1 MTHGSF
7 NPKSRTSLP
16 IAPCCAIVAA
26 QVAAI
31 WLLPAA
37 PIAQSAIVAALA
49 AVNVWVVHRHRA
61 TTDGS
66 ANAVHSIEDAR
77 FRGLVEQANIV
88 LWEFDCDASRFTYVS
103 PAAAAM
109 LGYPLGMWYE
119 PNFWQDHIHPDDR
132 QPAMQFC
139 EAQVAADRAHRFQ
152 YRMIAADARHVWVD
166 DLVYQPEHVGART
179 ILRGVLVDDSARAIA
194 ELELRSTT
202 AALEEAQA
210 LARSGN
216 WSWELPSG
224 AIKWSQQVYRMFG
237 HDASQPPLAFGDA
250 LQLYADEDAARLDA
264 AVCACAAQ
272 GAPFSLT
279 LRTRHGHNGCRYVR
293 SEGRAKR
300 DGSGR
305 VISLHGTVTDVTSE
319 VERELALRQAQVEV
333 AAASQSKSEFLANM
347 SHEIRTPMTAILGY
361 AELLADDGDRTA
373 APVRRLEHI
382 ETIRRNGEH
391 LLAIINDILDI
402 SKIEAGKLNVEA
414 IPTRLDHTIHDV
426 LSLMS
431 IHARAKGLLLQA
443 TFETP
448 IPAAI
453 RTDPVRLRQI
463 LTNLL
468 GNAIKFTER
477 GVISVRVS
485 MAAHQPELVRIDV
498 CDTGIGLTDEQKS
511 RLFGA
516 FVQADASTT
525 RRYGGSGLGLHVS
538 RRLAQLLGGE
548 LSVESTPGVGSTF
561 TVTIAAGDTLG
572 IEMIEPGELRVV
584 NDREPSDGAA
594 ASLINA
600 AREPLA
606 GVSILLV
613 EDGPDNQRLIAFH
626 LRKAGARVMVADNGR
641 RGIEMLTDDGT
652 LDGSIQDPL
661 PVDMILTDMQMPEM
675 DGYVATRLLR
685 ERGVAIPIVALTAHA
700 MAGDGE
706 RCIEAGCDEYATKP
720 INRATLIDICIRAAR
735 RGGVVRT
742 A

>member
-1 MTHGSF
+1 M
-7 NPKSRTSLP
+7 NNAERT
-16 IAPCCAIVAA
+16 
-26 QVAAI
+26 
-31 WLLPAA
+31 
-37 PIAQSAIVAALA
+37 
-49 AVNVWVVHRHRA
+49 
-61 TTDGS
+61 
-66 ANAVHSIEDAR
+66 AR
-77 FRGLVEQANIV
+77 G
-88 LWEFDCDASRFTYVS
+88 
-103 PAAAAM
+103 
-109 LGYPLGMWYE
+109 
-119 PNFWQDHIHPDDR
+119 
-132 QPAMQFC
+132 
-139 EAQVAADRAHRFQ
+139 AADDPQRVRHLIRA
-152 YRMIAADARHVWVD
+152 
-166 DLVYQPEHVGART
+166 L
-179 ILRGVLVDDSARAIA
+179 
-194 ELELRSTT
+194 
-202 AALEEAQA
+202 A
-210 LARSGN
+210 LARDALRHELGN
-216 WSWELPSG
+216 DVEAVIDPESG
-224 AIKWSQQVYRMFG
+224 ATILLRSGQ
-237 HDASQPPLAFGDA
+237 DA
-250 LQLYADEDAARLDA
+250 L
-264 AVCACAAQ
+264 
-272 GAPFSLT
+272 
-279 LRTRHGHNGCRYVR
+279 VR
-293 SEGRAKR
+293 SEAHHVELSTILENVRDSVVVLDR
-300 DGSGR
+300 DGLVTFWNRGATALFGYRRSEMLGR
-305 VISLHGTVTDVTSE
+305 SLAAIHPQMPAATIAEDLDAVWRGEERRCVQECRRKDGETRWIDVRSAPVRNGDRVVTGILLVASDVTDHKRLEAELRFATAE
-319 VERELALRQAQVEV
+319 AERANRA
-333 AAASQSKSEFLANM
+333 KSEFLANM

-361 AELLADDGDRTA
+361 TELLADDGDRSA

-443 TFETP
+443 TFDTP

-453 RTDPVRLRQI
+453 RTDPVRVRQI
-463 LTNLL
+463 LTNLV

-485 MAAHQPELVRIDV
+485 MAAHQAELVRIDV

-525 RRYGGSGLGLHVS
+525 RRYGGTGLGLHVS

-548 LSVESTPGVGSTF
+548 ISVESTPGVGSTF
-561 TVTIAAGDTLG
+561 TVTIAAGDMLG

-584 NDREPSDGAA
+584 NDREPAGGA
-594 ASLINA
+594 SEPLINA

-652 LDGSIQDPL
+652 LDGAMQDPL

-735 RGGVVRT
+735 RGGVVRS